1 MTSKKAMEVV
11 ILLLWFFIA
20 ASLFFV
26 DKQKQIISDPPI
38 EQFDNDEKIE
48 TVQKF
53 DVKKIVVISS
63 NSYDF
68 TLKDEKNTRILA
80 KLSVLVTE
88 DAKQKIIDLLNNVE
102 TPKVKLKEKQ
112 EDGKWIVDLFYT
124 VNGQEQSFSSWLE
137 EKNLVYK
144 Q

>member
-1 MTSKKAMEVV
+1 MEII
-11 ILLLWFFIA
+11 ILLLWFLIA

-38 EQFDNDEKIE
+38 EQFDNDKKIE
-48 TVQKF
+48 TVQKL

-80 KLSVLVTE
+80 KPSVLVTE

-102 TPKVKLKEKQ
+102 NPKLKLIQKQ

>member
-68 TLKDEKNTRILA
+68 TLKDEKNTRIIA